1 MKGVLT
7 VLLLLGF
14 MFLYSISIY
23 EIQYTS
29 NPGRDNT
36 YPSRYVGKSVI
47 IEGIVTAANYK
58 SGGFFMSEPAGGP
71 WRSIFVK
78 ANNTGVKP
86 GDKIVLKGTVDEYFG
101 MTVIQDVMSM
111 SIKDSHHT
119 IPFSNQVTSGQLTTP
134 DQAEAYES
142 TLVKVQN
149 STYIQNQVG
158 SYKYTINDG
167 SGPCIVAD
175 NFISEKIANYK
186 TGQLFSSITGIVCY
200 AFGEYSINPR
210 NQADISVLVPVFN
223 QNRSWGRIKSIYK

>member
-1 MKGVLT
+1 MKGFLT

-14 MFLYSISIY
+14 VFLYSISIY
-23 EIQYTS
+23 EIQYTN

-36 YPSRYVGKSVI
+36 YPSRYVGKTVTV
-47 IEGIVTAANYK
+47 EGIVTATNYK
-58 SGGFFMSEPAGGP
+58 NDGFFISESAGGP
-71 WRSIFVK
+71 WRSIYIK
-78 ANNTGVKP
+78 TSNTGVKP

-101 MTVIQDVMSM
+101 MTTIQDVIGI
-111 SIKDSHHT
+111 SIKDSHHA
-119 IPFSNQVTSGQLTTP
+119 IPFPNQVTSGQLTTP

-149 STYIQNQVG
+149 STYVQNHGG
-158 SYKYTINDG
+158 SLKYTINDG
-167 SGPCIVAD
+167 SGSCIIGD
-175 NFISEKIANYK
+175 NFISEKMTRYK

-210 NQADISVLVPVFN
+210 NQTDISVLVPVFN